1 MPQEDFEVIFVD
13 DGSPDDTWDRLKRVR
28 ATHGNVRIERI
39 ENSGWPS
46 RPRNVA
52 LELARGEYVVFMDH
66 DDELPP
72 HALEAAYELG
82 HRNGADAVN
91 GKESLT
97 RFPGWAL
104 GIYTENI
111 DNAIGRIAPIPL
123 MPLNP
128 HKMYRRQFLLDH
140 GIRFPEG
147 RRHIWED
154 IFFNVEVYA
163 HARVISVLSDT
174 AFYHWVTTGENNS
187 ASYGADHAE
196 HWGFLDRLLA
206 FIDEQLADERHRE
219 ARTALLLQQYQR
231 RALSFFFSHVNAK
244 SPDDV
249 DLAAEHLRGYFERYI
264 TPEMEQQLPAD
275 DAARS
280 YLLRAGKFALARELA
295 AFDRGVVGTTT
306 ADSVSWADGRLQVSG
321 TASWAARSE
330 PAPRLR
336 GVDGRV
342 HRDFPSELR
351 DALPVDLID
360 VSDALALADA
370 QFGVRDEREMS
381 VWLLPT
387 ERTMTQAVDEAGM
400 VSVAFHQQLHL
411 DIDDA
416 IFGRALENPVWT
428 FNSRNALLNHLN
440 QRPVLYDGAPAIAL
454 VNGRPAIAYA
464 GDDRRLRLDLAERE
478 RSVVEE
484 AAGDLAAASTLDGS
498 TVRIALPL
506 SDVQVVGSTRIV
518 GRVNATT
525 LPGRLARAVDRMR
538 IGRAVR
544 RRLRRVVG
552 TRSGAA
558 ALIGDGAGARL
569 EFEFERPRPGTYG
582 LEFVFTGRSARAPFV
597 LVVHRAG
604 VELRRPEPSPE

>member
-1 MPQEDFEVIFVD
+1 MPVSPRRQGEADDDLVIEPSGGTLHAPHVTIIVPTYRSGSGLDRVVASLDAQTMPQEDFEVIFVD
-13 DGSPDDTWDRLKRVR
+13 DGSPDDTWDRLKRIR

-244 SPDDV
+244 SPTTSISPPNTCGAISSGTSRPRWSSSCRPTMQHV
-249 DLAAEHLRGYFERYI
+249 H
-264 TPEMEQQLPAD
+264 TC
-275 DAARS
+275 S
-280 YLLRAGKFALARELA
+280 ARESSPS
-295 AFDRGVVGTTT
+295 RG
-306 ADSVSWADGRLQVSG
+306 SSR
-321 TASWAARSE
+321 RS
-330 PAPRLR
+330 
-336 GVDGRV
+336 
-342 HRDFPSELR
+342 
-351 DALPVDLID
+351 I
-360 VSDALALADA
+360 
-370 QFGVRDEREMS
+370 
-381 VWLLPT
+381 
-387 ERTMTQAVDEAGM
+387 
-400 VSVAFHQQLHL
+400 
-411 DIDDA
+411 
-416 IFGRALENPVWT
+416 
-428 FNSRNALLNHLN
+428 
-440 QRPVLYDGAPAIAL
+440 
-454 VNGRPAIAYA
+454 
-464 GDDRRLRLDLAERE
+464 
-478 RSVVEE
+478 
-484 AAGDLAAASTLDGS
+484 AASS
-498 TVRIALPL
+498 
-506 SDVQVVGSTRIV
+506 
-518 GRVNATT
+518 
-525 LPGRLARAVDRMR
+525 
-538 IGRAVR
+538 
-544 RRLRRVVG
+544 
-552 TRSGAA
+552 
-558 ALIGDGAGARL
+558 
-569 EFEFERPRPGTYG
+569 ERPPRTRCPGPMADC
-582 LEFVFTGRSARAPFV
+582 R
-597 LVVHRAG
+597 
-604 VELRRPEPSPE
+604 